1 MSNNAHSQKMA
12 SQAQNSLGLQRL
24 DSPQEHHFSL
34 PEKKINDGDDLQF
47 FHTSLGYRDLTAWL
61 IQLNRSM
68 FASKDSDGK
77 VTRTSLDSTPIYS
90 KPIQDMQN
98 LISDLNGYI
107 EEAPPDTGPRR
118 FGNVAFRTWFKLV
131 EDNADALLEKHLA
144 SVLDRFDQQQRQA
157 LRDEIKVYLLGSFGS
172 AQRLD
177 YGTGHELSF
186 VAFLGCLWIVRAFD
200 DNDDDGGAIVMGVI
214 QPYLELMRK
223 LILTYTLEPAGSH
236 GVWGLD
242 DHSFVPYI
250 FGSAQ
255 LSPAINFNLQPP
267 QPTPT
272 EGSLPR
278 APKTNAVVDK
288 ERVDMYRHSNMYF
301 AAIQFI
307 YDVKRGPFWEHSPV
321 LYDISGI
328 KDGWGKV
335 NKGLLKMY
343 AAEVLEKFPVVQHF
357 PFGSLFRWEVDP
369 EAVKGGTSVHTMQQ
383 PKSTG
388 PSQAPTAE
396 TGMKA
401 PWANTP
407 AVAGTKP
414 SIPGGIPST
423 MAPWARSTNPNL
435 DTQSQPR
442 QAPTTAPWASTQ
454 RNAPPASSTNTI
466 RPPDPRVPGRSPN
479 SARPNQ

>member
-1 MSNNAHSQKMA
+1 MSAQPSFGLGRLISPTEHNFAH
-12 SQAQNSLGLQRL
+12 
-24 DSPQEHHFSL
+24 
-34 PEKKINDGDDLQF
+34 PEKKIDDGDDLQF
-47 FHTSLGYRDLTAWL
+47 FHASTAYRDLTAWL

-68 FASKDSDGK
+68 FASKESDGK
-77 VTRTSLDSTPIYS
+77 VTPVSMDSPPSYS
-90 KPIQDMQN
+90 EAIKNLQR
-98 LISDLNGYI
+98 LISDLTGYI
-107 EEAPPDTGPRR
+107 DDAPPDTGPRR
-118 FGNVAFRTWFKLV
+118 FGNVAFRAWFKLV

-144 SVLDRFDQQQRQA
+144 PLLNRFDQQQLPA

-172 AQRLD
+172 APRLD

-186 VAFLGCLWIVRAFD
+186 VAFLGCLWKIGVFEDTD
-200 DNDDDGGAIVMGVI
+200 DEAGALVTGVI
-214 QPYLELMRK
+214 QPYLELMRR

-255 LSPAINFNLQPP
+255 LSPAINFALHPP
-267 QPTPT
+267 QPTPI

-288 ERVDMYRHSNMYF
+288 ERVDMYRHGNMYF

-343 AAEVLEKFPVVQHF
+343 AAEVLGKFPVVQHF
-357 PFGSLFRWEVDP
+357 TFGSLFRWEADP
-369 EAVKGGTSVHTMQQ
+369 EAVKGSSAASVHAMQQ
-383 PKSTG
+383 PKSASTA
-388 PSQAPTAE
+388 QAQTSIVGSEAG
-396 TGMKA
+396 TKA
-401 PWANTP
+401 PWANKAP
-407 AVAGTKP
+407 AIGMNEGAAGGVSSTK
-414 SIPGGIPST
+414 
-423 MAPWARSTNPNL
+423 APWATSTNPAA
-435 DTQSQPR
+435 QG
-442 QAPTTAPWASTQ
+442 PTAASWASTQ
-454 RNAPPASSTNTI
+454 RPAPPANWSTTA
-466 RPPDPRVPGRSPN
+466 RPHGPRAPGRAPQSDGPGQ
-479 SARPNQ
+479 R